1 MRGLRRRHE
10 VQVLTE
16 GTFCVVLTDSGRV
29 AAIIELDESALGPL
43 HLLFPV
49 SESTT
54 QTGFGLDD
62 IGHAVSDVGRAAEH
76 VAEQTF
82 HAASK
87 VAGDVARPAFTV
99 ARDAASSGAQL
110 ISNIPYA
117 SKAELDKIAA
127 AARVV
132 MKARI
137 GDVVAQ
143 DFIRTVANAAKSG
156 VAAAKAPADALLT
169 GTRVVAHV
177 LDTPLA
183 LAERVPVIGGT
194 LHALDPFQKLE
205 KVASAIQRGDFEAL
219 KHVATD
225 DLRLAQ
231 SVVSLVPGLGSGI
244 GAAIGTGLAILDSGG
259 PLDIAIRA
267 AYGAIPIPPGVRD
280 VTDAVLDSVL
290 SLAHQ
295 GNVTDA
301 ALAAARNAAP
311 AGLPRDVFDT
321 LAQLVVK
328 RVPVQKAAD
337 ALVAHY
343 VKRFAPPVAVPPGV
357 AETVAHVA
365 RAGGGASAAAAAVL
379 AAKR

>member
-1 MRGLRRRHE
+1 M
-10 VQVLTE
+10 
-16 GTFCVVLTDSGRV
+16 
-29 AAIIELDESALGPL
+29 
-43 HLLFPV
+43 
-49 SESTT
+49 
-54 QTGFGLDD
+54 
-62 IGHAVSDVGRAAEH
+62 SDVGHVAGH

-99 ARDAASSGAQL
+99 ARDAAASGAQL

-117 SKAELDKIAA
+117 SKAELDKIGA

-143 DFIRTVANAAKSG
+143 DFIRNVASAAKSG
-156 VAAAKAPADALLT
+156 VAAAKAPANALLT
-169 GTRVVAHV
+169 GTQVVAHV
-177 LDTPLA
+177 LDTPMA

-205 KVASAIQRGDFEAL
+205 KVASAIQRGDFHAL
-219 KHVATD
+219 ERVATD

-244 GAAIGTGLAILDSGG
+244 GAAIGTGLAILDGGG
-259 PLDIAIRA
+259 PLDVAIRA

-280 VTDAVLDSVL
+280 VTDSVLDSVL
-290 SLAHQ
+290 SLARQ
-295 GNVTDA
+295 GNITDA
-301 ALAAARNAAP
+301 ALAGARNAAP

-328 RVPVQKAAD
+328 RVPVQKAAGILL
-337 ALVAHY
+337 LVAHY
-343 VKRFAPPVAVPPGV
+343 VQRFAAPVPAPPGV
-357 AETVAHVA
+357 AETVAHLA
-365 RAGGGASAAAAAVL
+365 QAGGAARAAAAAAGL